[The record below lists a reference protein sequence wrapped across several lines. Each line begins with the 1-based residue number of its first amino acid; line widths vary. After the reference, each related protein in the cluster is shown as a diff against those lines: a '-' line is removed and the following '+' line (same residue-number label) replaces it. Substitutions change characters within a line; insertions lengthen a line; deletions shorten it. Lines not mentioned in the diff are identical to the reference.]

1 MTNNGYICITTPPK
15 PQCFFKNHGA
25 IASFLKLN
33 RVGQQSPVEPLFGVK
48 VEHLVESLFESF
60 IGLIIV
66 ILDDFLRVFEK
77 VTDGDKR
84 LFDKDCLT
92 LGDELAGYI
101 LGGEKAKTWYLPKIL
116 VFIWRHLYYER
127 SVMGHYRHYTFSST
141 SQQPNTKTYANCP
154 VMPERERTVGKSCK
168 RWSLSLAL
176 STSLFAAFFGG
187 NIPP

>member
-101 LGGEKAKTWYLPKIL
+101 LGGEKGQNMVLP
-116 VFIWRHLYYER
+116 
-127 SVMGHYRHYTFSST
+127 
-141 SQQPNTKTYANCP
+141 
-154 VMPERERTVGKSCK
+154 
-168 RWSLSLAL
+168 
-176 STSLFAAFFGG
+176 
-187 NIPP
+187 